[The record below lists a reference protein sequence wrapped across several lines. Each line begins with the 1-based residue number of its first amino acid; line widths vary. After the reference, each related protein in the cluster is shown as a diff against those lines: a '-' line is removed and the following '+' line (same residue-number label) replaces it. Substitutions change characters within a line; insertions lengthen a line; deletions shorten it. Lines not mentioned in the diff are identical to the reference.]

1 MRDRLILILLLSFD
15 LLTYGNELFGAVVF
29 KSLYFSLLII
39 LYFYD
44 LGPRFKLGML
54 KTKQDSFFHL
64 CMLFLLMYFFR
75 MFYDL
80 YFENVFHSIYSNKIT
95 YFIIFLNSVILP
107 LFFLKSLSLK
117 KLDFNKLGLSLMYI
131 LFFVLLFSFY
141 RIITQGVDNILAG
154 RASANENLDTIS
166 YGHLGL
172 TLFFVSLSNYTNLK
186 SNNFIRIVCIM
197 FMLFGFFS
205 MAMANSRSPIVALFF
220 VILYFAFASGK
231 KKVIILF
238 ISFILLVVY
247 FINEINEVLISY
259 GSLFVERIIS
269 SLTSNDLESVTSE
282 RTVLFNL
289 GINEFFENPFLGSSF
304 LIQSPYYRGAY
315 YHNFIIESFASLGV
329 FGGGLFCVLLLI
341 TLRKCYMLI
350 RLNKKYYFF
359 CFLFLQYFVFSL
371 FSRSMVA
378 LPVFWISVF
387 MVNNIYA
394 FEQKN
399 KNSYIQ

>member
-15 LLTYGNELFGAVVF
+15 LLTYGNELFGAMVF
-29 KSLYFSLLII
+29 KLLYFSLLTI

-44 LGPRFKLGML
+44 LGPRFKSGML

-80 YFENVFHSIYSNKIT
+80 YFENVFHSIYSNKLT
-95 YFIIFLNSVILP
+95 YFFIFLNSVIIP
-107 LFFLKSLSLK
+107 LYFLKSIILK
-117 KLDFNKLGLSLMYI
+117 RLDFNKLGLNLMYI
-131 LFFVLLFSFY
+131 LFFVLLFSFS
-141 RIITQGVDNILAG
+141 RIIIQGVDNILGG
-154 RASANENLDTIS
+154 RASANDNLDTIS
-166 YGHLGL
+166 YGHMGL
-172 TLFFVSLSNYTNLK
+172 TLFFVSLSNYSNLK
-186 SNNFIRIVCIM
+186 TNNYIRIVCIM
-197 FMLFGFFS
+197 FMLFGLFS
-205 MAMANSRSPIVALFF
+205 IAIANSRSPIVALFF

-231 KKVIILF
+231 KKVIIVF
-238 ISFILLVVY
+238 SSFILLVVY
-247 FINEINEVLISY
+247 FINEINEVLTSY

-282 RTVLFNL
+282 RTVLFKL
-289 GINEFFENPFLGSSF
+289 GMNEFFENPFLGSSF
-304 LIQSPYYRGAY
+304 LIQSTHFRGIY
-315 YHNFIIESFASLGV
+315 YHNFIIESFVSLG
-329 FGGGLFCVLLLI
+329 FLGGGIFCGLLLV
-341 TLRKCYMLI
+341 TLRKCYVLM

-371 FSRSMVA
+371 FSRTLVT
-378 LPVFWISVF
+378 LPVFWISAF

-399 KNSYIQ
+399 KNLYI